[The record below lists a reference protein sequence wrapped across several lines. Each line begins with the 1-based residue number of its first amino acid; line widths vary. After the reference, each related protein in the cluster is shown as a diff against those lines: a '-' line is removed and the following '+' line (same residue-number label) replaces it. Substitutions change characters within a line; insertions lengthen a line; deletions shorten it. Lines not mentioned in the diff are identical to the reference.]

1 MVRRNLKNLKLDGR
15 IANIKQMVADD
26 PDRHFKAILHTTGSS
41 FYDDLYRLRDRCIE
55 IGEIELAKKIIG

>member
-1 MVRRNLKNLKLDGR
+1 MTKQNKKLDNR
-15 IANIKQMVADD
+15 IANIKRMVLDD
-26 PDRHFKAILHTTGSS
+26 PDRHFKAILYTTGSS